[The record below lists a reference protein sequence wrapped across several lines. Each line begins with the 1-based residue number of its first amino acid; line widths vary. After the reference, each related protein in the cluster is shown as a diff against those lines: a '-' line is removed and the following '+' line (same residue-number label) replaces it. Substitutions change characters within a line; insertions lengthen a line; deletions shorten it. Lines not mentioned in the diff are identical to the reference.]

1 MTSKFELLSEELYTQ
16 RVVDRMYFFGTK
28 CKRCVKAKLQGKRDC
43 NILKGYNFPCCN
55 VMENHINKK
64 NREKSKQLLSELM
77 ITLLNG
83 HLEMGK

>member
-16 RVVDRMYFFGTK
+16 RVMDRMYFFRTK
-28 CKRCVKAKLQGKRDC
+28 CKICVKTKLQRKRDC

-55 VMENHINKK
+55 VMENYINKK

-77 ITLLNG
+77 MTLLNR
-83 HLEMGK
+83 HLEISK